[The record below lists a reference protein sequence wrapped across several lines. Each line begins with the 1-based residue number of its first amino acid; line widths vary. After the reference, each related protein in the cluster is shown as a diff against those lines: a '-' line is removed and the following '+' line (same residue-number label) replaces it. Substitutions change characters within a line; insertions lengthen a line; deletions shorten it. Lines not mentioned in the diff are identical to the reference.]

1 MIRRRGAC
9 ELILKALFQAE
20 VGRFSADEVLET
32 VHEAVRTEAEDWTY
46 VQATVRGVSSDMERL
61 DRIIGFLAEGWR
73 LDRLAKVDK
82 NVLRMALFELIQHP
96 EFPTQ
101 TVVNDAIEIAR
112 KYSMEDSGKFVNGI
126 LGSFLRRREELLQRA
141 DGVEMGAR

>member
-1 MIRRRGAC
+1 M
-9 ELILKALFQAE
+9 
-20 VGRFSADEVLET
+20 LET
-32 VHEAVRTEAEDWTY
+32 VHEADRTEAEDWTY
-46 VQATVRGVSSDMERL
+46 VQATVRGVSSDVERL